1 MTKIKNTVVPTTD
14 AEKQLAA
21 LNEQA
26 AALAAKIEVQREA
39 NAKLLADK
47 VTGLPAYLGVTDL
60 AAVLKLVRKAGKPAG
75 KRTPIT
81 DAQKAKVVELAKS
94 GKTGAE
100 IESAT
105 GLSSSSVQNIK
116 KAAGLVT
123 TRKKK

>member
-26 AALAAKIEVQREA
+26 AALAAKIEAQREA
-39 NAKLLADK
+39 NAKALNDK
-47 VTGLPAYLGVTDL
+47 ILGLPGYLGVADL
-60 AAVLKLVRKAGKPAG
+60 AAVAKLVRKAGKPAG

-81 DAQKAKVVELAKS
+81 DAQKATVVKLAKE
-94 GKTGAE
+94 GRTGAE

-116 KAAGLVT
+116 KASGLVT
-123 TRKKK
+123 ARKKK